1 MDNESGGHRIQ
12 RVPPTEKRGRVH
24 TSTVTV
30 SVLDPNLEITDSNY
44 TKLSDEHFRIEWFSG
59 TGAGGQHRN
68 KKQNS
73 CRVIHVPTGIVESR
87 QGRNRES
94 NLKDAKLAILT
105 TLKEKQ
111 YNQRNEKFSHIAK
124 NQRGSGMRGDKIR
137 TYRFQDDEV
146 VDHKSEKTAKAS
158 KVMKGNFNLLWPN

>member
-30 SVLDPNLEITDSNY
+30 SVLNPNVVSVDENY
-44 TKLSDEHFRIEWFSG
+44 TKISDEYFRVEWFSG

-73 CRVIHVPTGIVESR
+73 CRVIHIPTGLVETR
-87 QGRNRES
+87 QGRTREA
-94 NLKDAKLAILT
+94 NLKDAKDALLA
-105 TLKEKQ
+105 TLSRSS
-111 YNQRNEKFSHIAK
+111 RNFINGKLSDIAK
-124 NQRGSGMRGDKIR
+124 DQRGSGMRGDKMR
-137 TYRFQDDEV
+137 TYRFQDDHV
-146 VDHKSEKTAKAS
+146 VDHNSGKTAKAT
-158 KVMKGNFNLLWPN
+158 KVMKGNFQLLW